1 MGQQVSGPYKDTR
14 KEAQDALLQIIQT
27 TYDKH
32 AIMTKH
38 HEQYDSYYVIHYS
51 YMGQRYGAIAKTI
64 SAPKLFY
71 GDTTKRYYAYI

>member
-14 KEAQDALLQIIQT
+14 KEAQEALLQIIRT

-38 HEQYDSYYVIHYS
+38 HEQYDSYYVIHYA
-51 YMGQRYGAIAKTI
+51 YQGRQYGGRMKTVPE
-64 SAPKLFY
+64 PKLFY
-71 GDTTKRYYAYI
+71 DDMKRYYAYI